1 MTSRLGHMRGR
12 IPTAFTAAA
21 VATTALLGALSA
33 PSAMAQGSGPAL
45 QEQPARITDTAAL
58 TAGAYDGFIV
68 GFRKGTA
75 GSRSNAEAG
84 KAVAAVAKAD
94 RRQVSLE
101 RRLATGGVLVK
112 TPGKLGPE
120 QARRLMAR
128 FAARADVA
136 FVEPNTIMQAF
147 STPDDTRYTEQ
158 WDFHEAA
165 AGMKVN
171 TAWDVATKR
180 GTGVTVA
187 VIDTGYV
194 AHSDLAANVVA
205 GYDFISDANNA
216 NDGGGRDADASDPGD
231 WSESGDCLFGSAR
244 NSSWHGTHVAGTIA
258 AVTGNGKGVAG
269 IAYNAKIQ
277 PVRVLGRCGATSADI
292 ADAIIWASGGTVS
305 GVPANS
311 TPAKVIN
318 MSLGGEAAC
327 DTTTQNAI
335 SSATSRGTTVVVAA
349 GNSNKDVSGFTPAS
363 CNNVISVAASDR
375 AGNRASY
382 SNFGA
387 KIDVTAPGGDGDTA
401 DRILS
406 TLNSG
411 AKGPEA
417 ESYAFYRGT
426 SMASPHAAGLAALM
440 LGEKSMT
447 PAEVESTM
455 KANTRPLP
463 GTCSGGCGAGLTDAD
478 KTARA
483 VVGTPAGP
491 VNVTNP
497 GNQTATVG
505 TATSLQIQAT
515 TTAGGTLSYSA
526 TGLPAGL
533 SVNASTGLISGTP
546 TTAGP
551 SSVTVTATDS
561 TGPSDSESF
570 TWTVNGTGG
579 GGTYFEN
586 TTNYNIPDPG
596 NVTSSIPVTNIS
608 GNAPATLKVAVDIKH
623 TYRGDVIIDLIA
635 PDGTSYRL
643 KDLDGWD
650 SADNILA
657 TYTVNASSEAANGT
671 WKLKLTDWYG
681 GESGYLDTW
690 SLRF

>member
-1 MTSRLGHMRGR
+1 MRSALGRKRGR
-12 IPTAFTAAA
+12 ISIAITAGAFATA
-21 VATTALLGALSA
+21 ALLGAQAA
-33 PSAMAQGSGPAL
+33 PAAATPGRAPAQAQVPVV
-45 QEQPARITDTAAL
+45 PV
-58 TAGAYDGFIV
+58 AGTYDGFIV

-75 GSRSNAEAG
+75 AAGSDTEAAR
-84 KAVAAVAKAD
+84 AVAAVAKAD
-94 RRQVSLE
+94 KRQATLQ

-112 TPGKLGPE
+112 TPGTLSPE
-120 QARRLMAR
+120 QARRLMER
-128 FAARADVA
+128 FAARGDVA
-136 FVEPNTIMQAF
+136 FIEPNTVMQAF
-147 STPDDTRYTEQ
+147 STPNDTRYGEQ

-165 AGMKVN
+165 AGMKVD

-180 GTGVTVA
+180 GSGVTVA

-216 NDGGGRDADASDPGD
+216 HDGDGRDSDASDPGD
-231 WSESGDCLFGSAR
+231 WSASGDCLFGSAR

-277 PVRVLGRCGATSADI
+277 PVRVLGRCGATAADI
-292 ADAIIWASGGTVS
+292 ADGIIWASGGTVS
-305 GVPANS
+305 GVPANA

-335 SSATSRGTTVVVAA
+335 SSAVSRGTSVVVAA

-387 KIDVTAPGGDGDTA
+387 KIDVTAPGGDGSAA
-401 DRILS
+401 DDPGRILS

-411 AKGPEA
+411 AQGPQA

-440 LGEKSMT
+440 LGEKTMT

-455 KANTRPLP
+455 KANTRPMP
-463 GTCSGGCGAGLTDAD
+463 GTCTGGCGAGLADAD

-483 VVGTPAGP
+483 VAGTPASQ
-491 VNVTNP
+491 VSVTNP
-497 GNQTATVG
+497 GNQTSTVG
-505 TATSLQIQAT
+505 TAASLQIQAT

-533 SVNASTGLISGTP
+533 AVNSSTGLISGTP
-546 TTAGP
+546 TTAGT
-551 SSVTVTATDS
+551 SSVTITATDS
-561 TGPSDSESF
+561 TGPSDNKSF

-579 GGTYFEN
+579 GSYFEN
-586 TTNYNIPDPG
+586 TTNLNIPDPG
-596 NVTSSIPVTNIS
+596 NVTSSLTVTGLS
-608 GNAPATLKVAVDIKH
+608 GNAPAALKIAVDIKH

-657 TYTVNASSEAANGT
+657 TYTLNASSEVANGT

-681 GESGYLDTW
+681 GDSGYLDAW
-690 SLRF
+690 SLQF